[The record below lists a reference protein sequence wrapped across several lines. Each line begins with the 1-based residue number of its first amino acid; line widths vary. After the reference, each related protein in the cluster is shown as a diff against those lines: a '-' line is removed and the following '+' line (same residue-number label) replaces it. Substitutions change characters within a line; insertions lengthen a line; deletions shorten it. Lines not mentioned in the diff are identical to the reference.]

1 MLRKISIRQRSALAF
16 SLIGLLVVFVGLIS
30 IFRLNQL
37 NSEINTIAENHV
49 PALETSLTILSDF
62 YNLRLQSN
70 NIINTTTENQFSYK
84 QLFANAKST
93 LLSNIKKMAS
103 LLETE
108 NEQRQLKIIESDIYK
123 FLSLQ
128 AQQIKL
134 LAENDLQGVES
145 LQENEMKEIRDDV
158 TQAINNIVK
167 KQQKN
172 IHDGELKAQHVFDQS
187 VFLTSVTLIVVT
199 IFVCFFAWSFTRS
212 IIKPMQNVLHLAQ
225 SIAQGDLTQIIHD
238 EGNDETAKMIV
249 AFNQMQQTLR
259 DTIHKIQDS
268 SHNLVSTSEELS
280 VVTEQ
285 STQGIISQNEQL
297 EQAIS
302 AVTEL
307 TVSAEHVA
315 QNSVETSRESDSANE
330 QAQAGLKQV
339 EETVKTITS
348 LLNEIDKTQEG
359 IKNLATEVNK
369 IGSVLDVIRDV
380 TDQTNLLAVNAAI
393 EAARAGSYGRG
404 FAVVADGVRALA
416 HRTSESTKEIELMIQ
431 SVQNGT
437 KDTVLS
443 VQSSHDK
450 AQKSLDISQLA
461 GKALI
466 EITTAVAHINSQ
478 NSTIASSAQEQA
490 NVSREIDKNLLVIR
504 DVATE
509 VASGAAQTNMSSH
522 ELSSLADALDNLIKQ
537 FKV

>member
-1 MLRKISIRQRSALAF
+1 
-16 SLIGLLVVFVGLIS
+16 
-30 IFRLNQL
+30 
-37 NSEINTIAENHV
+37 
-49 PALETSLTILSDF
+49 
-62 YNLRLQSN
+62 
-70 NIINTTTENQFSYK
+70 
-84 QLFANAKST
+84 
-93 LLSNIKKMAS
+93 
-103 LLETE
+103 
-108 NEQRQLKIIESDIYK
+108 
-123 FLSLQ
+123 
-128 AQQIKL
+128 
-134 LAENDLQGVES
+134 
-145 LQENEMKEIRDDV
+145 
-158 TQAINNIVK
+158 
-167 KQQKN
+167 
-172 IHDGELKAQHVFDQS
+172 
-187 VFLTSVTLIVVT
+187 
-199 IFVCFFAWSFTRS
+199 
-212 IIKPMQNVLHLAQ
+212 
-225 SIAQGDLTQIIHD
+225 
-238 EGNDETAKMIV
+238 
-249 AFNQMQQTLR
+249 MQQTLR
-259 DTIHKIQDS
+259 NTINKIQDS

-315 QNSVETSRESDSANE
+315 QSSADTSRESDSANE
-330 QAQAGLKQV
+330 QALAGLKQV
-339 EETVKTITS
+339 EDTVTTITA
-348 LLNEIDKTQEG
+348 LLSEIDKTQEG
-359 IKNLATEVNK
+359 INNLATEVNK

-431 SVQNGT
+431 SVQSGT
-437 KDTVLS
+437 KNTVIS

-478 NSTIASSAQEQA
+478 NATIASSAHEQA

-504 DVATE
+504 DVAAE
-509 VASGAAQTNMSSH
+509 VASGATQTNMSSH
-522 ELSSLADALDNLIKQ
+522 ELSRLADSLDDLIKQ

>member
-1 MLRKISIRQRSALAF
+1 MLRKISIRLRSALAF
-16 SLIGLLVVFVGLIS
+16 SFIGLLVIIVGLVL
-30 IFRLNQL
+30 IFRLNLL
-37 NSEINTIAENHV
+37 NTEINTIAETNV
-49 PALETSLTILSDF
+49 PALETSLIILSDF
-62 YNLRLQSN
+62 YNLRLQNSN
-70 NIINTTTENQFSYK
+70 VINATEANQFSYK
-84 QLFANAKST
+84 QIFDNTKHT
-93 LLSNIKKMAS
+93 LLDNIKKMAP
-103 LLETE
+103 LLNTK
-108 NEQRQLKIIESDIYK
+108 NEKHKLEVIESDIYK

-128 AQQIKL
+128 NQQIEL
-134 LAENDLQGVES
+134 LAENNLQGVQS
-145 LQENEMKEIRDDV
+145 LQENEMKQVRDGV
-158 TQAINNIVK
+158 TQAISSIVK
-167 KQQKN
+167 SQQAN
-172 IHDGELKAQHVFDQS
+172 IRDGKIKAQYVFDQS
-187 VFLTSVTLIVVT
+187 VFFAWITLIVAIILVW
-199 IFVCFFAWSFTRS
+199 FFAWSFTRS
-212 IIKPMQNVLHLAQ
+212 IIKPMRNVLHLAQ
-225 SIAQGDLTQIIHD
+225 SIARGDLTQPISD
-238 EGNDETAKMIV
+238 EGNDETTSMII
-249 AFNQMQQTLR
+249 ALSQMQQTLR
-259 DTIHKIQDS
+259 NTINKIQDS

-315 QNSVETSRESDSANE
+315 QSSADTSRESDSANE
-330 QAQAGLKQV
+330 QALAGLKQV
-339 EETVKTITS
+339 EDTVTTITA
-348 LLNEIDKTQEG
+348 LLSEIDKTQDG

-431 SVQNGT
+431 SVQSGT
-437 KDTVLS
+437 KNTVIS

-478 NSTIASSAQEQA
+478 NATIASSAHEQA

-504 DVATE
+504 DVAAE
-509 VASGAAQTNMSSH
+509 VASGATQTNMSSH
-522 ELSSLADALDNLIKQ
+522 ELSRLADSLDDLIKQ
-537 FKV
+537 F

>member
-1 MLRKISIRQRSALAF
+1 MLRKISIRLRSALAF
-16 SLIGLLVVFVGLIS
+16 SFIGLLVILVGLVS
-30 IFRLNQL
+30 IFRLNLL
-37 NSEINTIAENHV
+37 NTEINTIAETNV
-49 PALETSLTILSDF
+49 PALETSLIILSDF
-62 YNLRLQSN
+62 YNLRLQNSN
-70 NIINTTTENQFSYK
+70 VINATEANQLSYK
-84 QLFANAKST
+84 QIFDNTKRT
-93 LLSNIKKMAS
+93 LLDNIKKMAP
-103 LLETE
+103 LLNTK
-108 NEQRQLKIIESDIYK
+108 NEKHQLEVIESDIYK

-128 AQQIKL
+128 NQQIKL
-134 LAENDLQGVES
+134 LAENNLQGVQS
-145 LQENEMKEIRDDV
+145 LQENEMKQVRDGV
-158 TQAINNIVK
+158 TQAINSIVESQQANIR
-167 KQQKN
+167 
-172 IHDGELKAQHVFDQS
+172 DGKIKAQYVFDQS
-187 VFLTSVTLIVVT
+187 VFFAWITLIVAIILVW
-199 IFVCFFAWSFTRS
+199 FFAWSFTRS
-212 IIKPMQNVLHLAQ
+212 IIKPMRNVLDLAQ
-225 SIAQGDLTQIIHD
+225 SIARGDLTQPISD
-238 EGNDETAKMIV
+238 EGNDETTSMII
-249 AFNQMQQTLR
+249 ALSQMQQTLR
-259 DTIHKIQDS
+259 NTINKIQDS

-280 VVTEQ
+280 VITEQ

-315 QNSVETSRESDSANE
+315 QSSADTSRESDSANE
-330 QAQAGLKQV
+330 QALAGLKQV
-339 EETVKTITS
+339 EDTVTTITA
-348 LLNEIDKTQEG
+348 LLSEIDKTQDG

-431 SVQNGT
+431 SVQSGT
-437 KDTVLS
+437 KNTVIS

-478 NSTIASSAQEQA
+478 NATIASSAHEQA

-504 DVATE
+504 DIAAE
-509 VASGAAQTNMSSH
+509 VASAATQTNMSSH
-522 ELSSLADALDNLIKQ
+522 ELSRLADSLDDLIKQ

>member
-1 MLRKISIRQRSALAF
+1 MLRKISIRLRSALAF
-16 SLIGLLVVFVGLIS
+16 SFIGLLVIIVGLFS
-30 IFRLNQL
+30 IFRLNLL
-37 NSEINTIAENHV
+37 NTEINTIAETNV
-49 PALETSLTILSDF
+49 PALETSLIILSDF
-62 YNLRLQSN
+62 YNLRLQNSN
-70 NIINTTTENQFSYK
+70 VINATEANQLSYK
-84 QLFANAKST
+84 QIFDNTKRT
-93 LLSNIKKMAS
+93 LLDNIKKMAP
-103 LLETE
+103 LLNTK
-108 NEQRQLKIIESDIYK
+108 NEKHQLEVIESDIYK

-128 AQQIKL
+128 NQQIKL
-134 LAENDLQGVES
+134 LAENNLQGVQS
-145 LQENEMKEIRDDV
+145 LQENEMKQVRDGV
-158 TQAINNIVK
+158 TQAISNIVES
-167 KQQKN
+167 QQAN
-172 IHDGELKAQHVFDQS
+172 IRDGKIKAQYVFDQS
-187 VFLTSVTLIVVT
+187 IFFAWITLIVAIILVW
-199 IFVCFFAWSFTRS
+199 FFAWSFTRS
-212 IIKPMQNVLHLAQ
+212 IIKPMRNVLDLAQ
-225 SIAQGDLTQIIHD
+225 SIARGDLTQPISD
-238 EGNDETAKMIV
+238 EGNDETTSMII
-249 AFNQMQQTLR
+249 ALSQMQQTLR
-259 DTIHKIQDS
+259 NTINKIQDS

-315 QNSVETSRESDSANE
+315 QSSADTSRESDSANE
-330 QAQAGLKQV
+330 QALAGLKQV
-339 EETVKTITS
+339 EDTVTTITA
-348 LLNEIDKTQEG
+348 LLSEIDKTQDG

-431 SVQNGT
+431 SVQSGT
-437 KDTVLS
+437 KNTVIS

-478 NSTIASSAQEQA
+478 NATIASSAHEQA

-504 DVATE
+504 DVAAE
-509 VASGAAQTNMSSH
+509 VASGATQTNMSSH
-522 ELSSLADALDNLIKQ
+522 ELSRLADSLDDLIKQ